1 MWRFGNYVSDGKKWR
16 EVLMITLQISLV
28 CAIGSSQHKCH
39 YFGEAGWECSPAG
52 CTFSFSFF
60 SDQKNRDSLSLFA
73 IVSQF
78 PFFGK
83 VVATTPLPFLAC
95 GTFKNGAFMCMYSS
109 RFCTGINLLPTNV
122 RSRQQEENKMVRR
135 WRSHWWF
142 GSSSGEHDFLR
153 RCWFRCCA
161 DRLCMCVS
169 TVDWHL

>member
-1 MWRFGNYVSDGKKWR
+1 
-16 EVLMITLQISLV
+16 MISLQISLV
-28 CAIGSSQHKCH
+28 CVIGSSQYKCH

-95 GTFKNGAFMCMYSS
+95 GTFKNGAFMCAPCDSARELICFRRTSEAGNKKRTRWYVGGGRIGDLAVVQANMI
-109 RFCTGINLLPTNV
+109 FCVDIGSATVPIVFACVFQRSTGIC
-122 RSRQQEENKMVRR
+122 KAY
-135 WRSHWWF
+135 
-142 GSSSGEHDFLR
+142 GK
-153 RCWFRCCA
+153 
-161 DRLCMCVS
+161 
-169 TVDWHL
+169 HLFEIDAF